1 MELKDRRI
9 QIVIWTNHYF
19 NWNEGGTLVLFY
31 LCKFINDLNHPIFYS
46 KLYLPYEQQKIY
58 PFSNIYYVSDEHE
71 IDDNTIVIYPEDVR
85 DNPLLCKNVIRWLL
99 QSTIKLI
106 STWKDTDLIY
116 VWDTC
121 QTEFKNK
128 TEKML
133 VIPYCNPIFKK
144 KNNNERTKTC
154 YLIKK
159 GVYFHDTLNF
169 FHPTDSILINS
180 WDSLEYKSD
189 IFNQCKYFYCYDPL
203 CMYSIYAVLCGCI
216 TILYPTKNKTK
227 EEYFKEGYLE
237 RNNKIYN
244 YGIAYGN
251 SEEEIKIA
259 TDTLAEGESM
269 HKELFESY
277 KDTVYDL
284 IKDLEIYFKEH

>member
-9 QIVIWTNHYF
+9 QIVIWTNHPF
-19 NWNEGGTLVLFY
+19 SWNEGGTLVLFY

-58 PFSNIYYVSDEHE
+58 PFSNIYYIYDEHE
-71 IDDNTIVIYPEDVR
+71 IDDNTIVIYPEDVC
-85 DNPLLCKNVIRWLL
+85 DNPLICKNVIRWLL

-116 VWDTC
+116 IWDTC

-133 VIPYCNPIFKK
+133 AIPYFNPIFKK

-159 GVYFHDTLNF
+159 GIYLHDTLNF
-169 FHPTDSILINS
+169 FHPIDSILINN
-180 WDSLEYKSD
+180 WDNSFLSLLS
-189 IFNQCKYFYCYDPL
+189 
-203 CMYSIYAVLCGCI
+203 
-216 TILYPTKNKTK
+216 
-227 EEYFKEGYLE
+227 EG
-237 RNNKIYN
+237 
-244 YGIAYGN
+244 
-251 SEEEIKIA
+251 
-259 TDTLAEGESM
+259 
-269 HKELFESY
+269 
-277 KDTVYDL
+277 
-284 IKDLEIYFKEH
+284 